1 MDEAAEPARKRR
13 RKDADTLA
21 TELLASGKLLSDAD
35 VLSVLSRWAFQKNR
49 NRQNVIPDGSEF
61 VYSDTLGLTK
71 DRRGTIA
78 VEAYTRDRPSVFKFL
93 CEWLKQGRPTELALD
108 FPFTSISLNYNYAA
122 RLHRDGN
129 NAGPSLARSFGAFIG
144 GELSYWSND
153 DKRTPLEQLRD
164 KDAVRIDTHTCTM
177 HCSTAVVGTGWNY
190 LAQETGTAWCFSHS
204 THGIEARRTRCRR
217 EAFIRRLNR

>member
-1 MDEAAEPARKRR
+1 MEDFKTFTWLSTLIMDEAAEPARKRR

-21 TELLASGKLLSDAD
+21 TELLVSGKLLSDAD
-35 VLSVLSRWAFQKNR
+35 VLSVLSRWTFQKNK

-71 DRRGTIA
+71 DRRGNIA
-78 VEAYTRDRPSVFKFL
+78 VDAYTRERPSVFTFL
-93 CEWLKQGRPTELALD
+93 CEWLKQRKPTELVLD

-122 RLHRDGN
+122 KLHRDGN

-153 DKRTPLEQLRD
+153 DKRTPLEQLRER
-164 KDAVRIDTHTCTM
+164 DAVRIDTHM
-177 HCSTAVVGTGWNY
+177 HYALFDGCRGHRGGT
-190 LAQETGTAWCFSHS
+190 
-204 THGIEARRTRCRR
+204 I
-217 EAFIRRLNR
+217 